1 MVTSIVVFNFLL
13 ASTII
18 SKLTALFFLS
28 TETQEYTAWLLALLL
43 DRIRNERIR
52 GTAKVGEICEKEL
65 ESRLNLK
72 WHGHVLRREEEY
84 VGKSDGDGGAGE
96 ERKRKTESELGN
108 DLFIDGT
115 VRGGSA
121 RPG

>member
-52 GTAKVGEICEKEL
+52 GTSKMGETCEKEL

-72 WHGHVLRREEEY
+72 WHGHVLREAY
-84 VGKSDGDGGAGE
+84 VGKSDGDGGAGGKERE
-96 ERKRKTESELGN
+96 EDRIG
-108 DLFIDGT
+108 
-115 VRGGSA
+115 A
-121 RPG
+121 R